1 MDTPSHSKCSF
12 LKLKGGEIIKAN
24 EEKIK
29 SNLALIESKVAEG
42 HTDKEIAENLGIP
55 YSTFR
60 RYKRENS
67 DLKAAIAQG
76 KDKKNQNVIQALYKN
91 CTGYKYYE
99 ETPVKV
105 KEEVIAEDGTTVL
118 VKERVEVKSIKKYKP
133 ADLAAQKYWLNN
145 RDKTKWQEDPHKTAN
160 DKKLTKLKEK
170 EVNSKVIE

>member
-29 SNLALIESKVAEG
+29 GNLALIESRVAEG
-42 HTDKEIAENLGIP
+42 HIDKEIAENLGIP

-170 EVNSKVIE
+170 EINSKVIE

>member
-1 MDTPSHSKCSF
+1 M
-12 LKLKGGEIIKAN
+12 KAN
-24 EEKIK
+24 EEKINESLSK
-29 SNLALIESKVAEG
+29 IESWVAEG
-42 HTDKEIAENLGIP
+42 QTDKEIAEKLGIP

-60 RYKRENS
+60 RYKREKS
-67 DLKAAIAQG
+67 ELKAAIAQG
-76 KDKKNQNVIQALYKN
+76 NDKKNDNVIQALYKN

-105 KEEVIAEDGTTVL
+105 KEEVIADDGTTVL

-133 ADLAAQKYWLNN
+133 PDLAAQKYWLNN
-145 RDKTKWQEDPHKTAN
+145 RDKTKWQDDPHKVTN

>member
-1 MDTPSHSKCSF
+1 M
-12 LKLKGGEIIKAN
+12 KAN
-24 EEKIK
+24 EEKINESLSK
-29 SNLALIESKVAEG
+29 IESWVAEG
-42 HTDKEIAENLGIP
+42 QTDKEIAEKLGIP

-60 RYKRENS
+60 RYKREKS
-67 DLKAAIAQG
+67 ELKATIAQG
-76 KDKKNQNVIQALYKN
+76 KDKKNDNVIQALYKN

-105 KEEVIAEDGTTVL
+105 KEEVIADDGTTVL

-133 ADLAAQKYWLNN
+133 PDLAAQKYWLNN
-145 RDKTKWQEDPHKTAN
+145 RDKTKWQDDPHKVTN